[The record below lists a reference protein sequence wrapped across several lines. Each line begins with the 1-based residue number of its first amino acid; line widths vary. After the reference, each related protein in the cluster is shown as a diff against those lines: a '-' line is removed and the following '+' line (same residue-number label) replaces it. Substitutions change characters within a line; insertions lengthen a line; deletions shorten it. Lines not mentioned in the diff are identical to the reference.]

1 MQKKIIKILLIL
13 TLLVNNKVVAKVVN
27 DKVVNNNK
35 VVKDFYEIDSLIAKI
50 GNEIILK
57 SELDQ
62 ILKNKYGDKN
72 ISFIQECNE
81 LENLFKLKFLLFYAK
96 KNNMINHNYVN
107 EQAKLKIQYLVKN
120 NNLSPTIKLMIYNQ
134 IKNTIYYNSIY
145 QIINNNIYV
154 SPKEI
159 DDYIINNKKII
170 VPLTFEL
177 SSIIFYPKITNDH
190 KKEIINKLLKIK
202 NEIENGSDFKTK
214 AISYSDDIK
223 SAING
228 GLITLNYETINN
240 EYKNIIF
247 YLKEGEISKPF
258 QTEEGF
264 QILKLE
270 KIIGNKIYIR
280 LILIKPKYT
289 KEELLETKKI
299 VNSVMNDI
307 INNNISFEKA
317 KNKYHFFNKKID
329 NINKNIDNHIDMDHI
344 RLNQY
349 EIKNKIPIIKNI
361 NKIPINNHIMR
372 YEYEING
379 EPVFILIKI
388 KKIPQHKL
396 SFNKDYELIK
406 NLIIKI
412 KYNENIDNFIKKNI
426 KYTLIQI
433 NKKYKNSKFYQNWI
447 KYINF

>member
-1 MQKKIIKILLIL
+1 MKKKIIKILLIL

-27 DKVVNNNK
+27 DVNNNK
-35 VVKDFYEIDSLIAKI
+35 VVNDVNKGVKDFYEIDSIIAKI

-62 ILKNKYGDKN
+62 ILKNKYKN

-81 LENLFKLKFLLFYAK
+81 LENLFKLHFLLFYAK

-107 EQAKLKIQYLVKN
+107 EQAKLKIQDLVKK

-170 VPLTFEL
+170 VPITFEL

-299 VNSVMNDI
+299 VHSVMNDI
-307 INNNISFEKA
+307 INNNISFEQA
-317 KNKYHFFNKKID
+317 KNKYHFFK
-329 NINKNIDNHIDMDHI
+329 KNIDNHIDMDHI

-349 EIKNKIPIIKNI
+349 EIKNKIPILKKINHIK
-361 NKIPINNHIMR
+361 NNHIMK
-372 YEYEING
+372 YEING
-379 EPVFILIKI
+379 EPVFILINI

-412 KYNENIDNFIKKNI
+412 KSNENIDYFIKKNI